1 MPLVR
6 RYRHLTRYREI
17 ANVLARHGFGF
28 LFDQAGL
35 RDLLQRKSMAEGVKR
50 KGHLTAPERV
60 FHALNE
66 LGPTFVKMG
75 QILSTR
81 PDIIPWPYLEQL
93 EKLQD
98 KVQPFSFAQVQ
109 EVFYQEQDKTLDD
122 VFIKFEPEPIASA
135 SIAQVHRAFLKTGE
149 AVVVKVQR
157 PDVQRTIEIDLEI
170 LFDLARLLETKTVWG
185 KHYGLVDIVE
195 EFAQSLRAELDFTA
209 EGRNGERFV
218 NLFKNDPTVVIPRVY
233 WEYSTRRVLVME
245 YIDGIKMSATD
256 QLREAGYDLRLIGQ
270 NFVNAIIKQ
279 IYIFGFFHSD
289 PHPGNLAVLP
299 GERIVFMD
307 FGQVGRIDEPTK
319 EKAVNLVLAM
329 VRYDIDAVMRGLLD
343 IGVVQRKINWAHF
356 RRDISRLQQKYYGL
370 PFSEI
375 AVGEALRELVDI
387 SFRYKI
393 RIPPEFA
400 LAIKCLV
407 TSEGVL
413 QQLDPQISLLE
424 LAEPFARRI
433 VRQRMAPTEI
443 KRTLVRSALEFSEFA
458 RRLPRQV
465 ENILGLMEEGEFKIQ
480 LEHQNLQRFSL
491 RLNMIANRITLS
503 ILIAS
508 LIVGSSLIVN
518 RTQGTFLSNLPIAE
532 VGYVFAAAMGFWLV
546 VAIIRSGRF

>member
-1 MPLVR
+1 VPLVR

-81 PDIIPWPYLEQL
+81 PDIIPWSYLEQL

-98 KVQPFSFAQVQ
+98 MVQPFSFAQVQ

-135 SIAQVHRAFLKTGE
+135 SIAQVHRAFLITGE

-157 PDVQRTIEIDLEI
+157 PDIQRTIEIDLEI

-218 NLFKNDPTVVIPRVY
+218 NLFKDDPTVVIPRVY
-233 WEYSTRRVLVME
+233 WEYSTRHVLVME
-245 YIDGIKMSATD
+245 YIDGIKMSATNR
-256 QLREAGYDLRLIGQ
+256 LREAGYDLRLIGQ
-270 NFVNAIIKQ
+270 NFVNAIMKQ

-289 PHPGNLAVLP
+289 PHPGNLSVLS
-299 GERIVFMD
+299 GERVVFMD

-319 EKAVNLVLAM
+319 QKAVNLVLAM
-329 VRYDIDAVMRGLLD
+329 VRYDVDAVMRGLLD
-343 IGVVQRKINWAHF
+343 IGVVQRKINWAHL

-375 AVGEALRELVDI
+375 SVGEALRELVDI

-546 VAIIRSGRF
+546 VSIIRSGRF

>member
-81 PDIIPWPYLEQL
+81 PDIIPWSYLEQL

-98 KVQPFSFAQVQ
+98 MVQPFSFAQVQ

-135 SIAQVHRAFLKTGE
+135 SIAQVHRAFLITGE

-157 PDVQRTIEIDLEI
+157 PDIQRTIEIDLEI

-218 NLFKNDPTVVIPRVY
+218 NLFKDDPTVVIPRVY
-233 WEYSTRRVLVME
+233 WEYSTRHVLVME
-245 YIDGIKMSATD
+245 YIDGIKMSATNR
-256 QLREAGYDLRLIGQ
+256 LREAGYDLRLIGQ
-270 NFVNAIIKQ
+270 NFVNAIMKQ

-289 PHPGNLAVLP
+289 PHPGNLSVLS
-299 GERIVFMD
+299 GERVVFMD

-319 EKAVNLVLAM
+319 QKAVNLVLAM
-329 VRYDIDAVMRGLLD
+329 VRYDVDAVMRGLLD
-343 IGVVQRKINWAHF
+343 IGVVQRKINWAHL

-375 AVGEALRELVDI
+375 SVGEALRELVDI

-546 VAIIRSGRF
+546 VSIIRSGRF